1 MDQSV
6 HIDISDG
13 FVDTG
18 LKGIDISGQ
27 GRVVL
32 STGGQIGIG
41 TNNPVNEI
49 EVHGEDTKGK
59 GVISIMK
66 PTLRPKTIDSLY
78 DFDNAINIEEFI
90 INYQAI
96 NENAIEY
103 PITLNDIV
111 YTDELYLYW
120 YSSDIIQNLNITEIR
135 INNITNDGDN
145 TPIESIQNY
154 TNNND
159 HQLWNESFYKNDNTY
174 WFIDSQYAVDEMTT
188 LDNAIQNPNNPEQK
202 YFYMKINLK
211 QKMTVNIINLF
222 IHGTNQRRIDSNYYK
237 IENKFDNYITHRN
250 TIKVPTTPSTDVNF
264 VDISLNTFN
273 TTEFNLYWNSLHCR

>member
-90 INYQAI
+90 INYH
-96 NENAIEY
+96 Y
-103 PITLNDIV
+103 
-111 YTDELYLYW
+111 
-120 YSSDIIQNLNITEIR
+120 
-135 INNITNDGDN
+135 
-145 TPIESIQNY
+145 
-154 TNNND
+154 
-159 HQLWNESFYKNDNTY
+159 
-174 WFIDSQYAVDEMTT
+174 
-188 LDNAIQNPNNPEQK
+188 
-202 YFYMKINLK
+202 
-211 QKMTVNIINLF
+211 
-222 IHGTNQRRIDSNYYK
+222 
-237 IENKFDNYITHRN
+237 
-250 TIKVPTTPSTDVNF
+250 
-264 VDISLNTFN
+264 
-273 TTEFNLYWNSLHCR
+273 